1 MPRRLHLSLFF
12 LLLAFSTSAASV
24 WRVDDA
30 ERVVA
35 IADVHGAYEAMV
47 ETLQRAQV
55 IGEELQWSGGKT
67 HLVIVGDILDRGPR
81 SRDVM
86 DLLMRIEPE
95 ALAAGGKVHV
105 LIGNHESM
113 NLIGDLRYVSKAE
126 YLAFARDESA
136 DERDR
141 WLAAYAARQGA
152 SADDEAL
159 RSRFDEQF
167 PPGYFALRRAF
178 AHDGHYGKWL
188 LSKPVIAVINGTAF
202 VHGGLSP
209 SINEIGLDGVNGRL
223 KSELVKFVKAQKL
236 LIDAG
241 IFLPTDSYYDTRQL
255 ADAFLPGLGEKD
267 VVIDAIATIKRLSD
281 SELFDIYGPLWYRGN
296 VTCSPLVEEHRLS
309 DALRVI
315 GANRVVVGHTPTP
328 TRGVLQ
334 RFGGRLIEIDTGML
348 SDYYNGSGNALVLAG
363 DSVTVLNQSGGEPL
377 QPADHPRLL
386 GTRPGM
392 MSVEALSKLLSEGE
406 VISERQD
413 DGGSTIVEVSDGKRT
428 VAGIFT
434 KRASRSFY
442 PDVAAYRLDRLLEL
456 NMVPVTVRRKVN
468 GVSGSLQF
476 LASRYIDEAQRS
488 ASGRGGGA
496 SCQLP
501 DQWTAMYVFDVLIY
515 NEGRSQTRMLY
526 DVTNWSLMLMKHDRA
541 FAAKKGRP
549 RHLREIGLD
558 VDEGWRAGLQK
569 LTDDVLRRNL
579 DDVLTSRH
587 IRSLSTRRDELLAI
601 AGKPSG
607 S

>member
-1 MPRRLHLSLFF
+1 MPRRLQLSIF
-12 LLLAFSTSAASV
+12 LWLLTFASSAAGA

-47 ETLQRAQV
+47 ETLQRASV
-55 IGEELQWSGGKT
+55 IGEELGWSGGKT

-86 DLLMRIEPE
+86 DLLMRIESE
-95 ALAAGGKVHV
+95 ALAAGGQVHV

-113 NLIGDLRYVSKAE
+113 NLIGDLRYVSKSE
-126 YLAFARDESA
+126 YLAFADDETP
-136 DERDR
+136 DERER
-141 WLAAYAARQGA
+141 WLASYAARQGA
-152 SADDEAL
+152 STDHEEL
-159 RSRFDEQF
+159 RKHFDEQF

-178 AHDGHYGKWL
+178 APDGRYGKWL
-188 LSKPVIAVINGTAF
+188 LTKPVIMVINGTAF

-209 SINEIGLDGVNGRL
+209 AINEIGLEGVNGRL
-223 KSELVKFVKAQKL
+223 KSELARFVKAQQQ

-255 ADAFLPGLGEKD
+255 ADAFLPSIGED
-267 VVIDAIATIKRLSD
+267 DTVIEAIATIKRLSE
-281 SELFDIYGPLWYRGN
+281 SELFDTDGPLWYRGN
-296 VTCSPLVEEHRLS
+296 VACSPIIEEHRLS
-309 DALRVI
+309 GALQVI
-315 GANRVVVGHTPTP
+315 GADRVVVGHTPTP

-348 SDYYNGSGNALVLAG
+348 ADYYRGSGNALVLAG
-363 DSVTVLNQSGGEPL
+363 DSVMVLNQSGGEPL

-392 MSVEALSKLLSEGE
+392 MSAEALSRLLSEGE
-406 VISERQD
+406 VVSELQD
-413 DGGSTIVEVSDGKRT
+413 ESGSTIVAVSDGKRT
-428 VAGIFT
+428 VSGIFT
-434 KRASRSFY
+434 KRASRNFY

-456 NMVPVTVRRKVN
+456 NMVPVTVRRKIN
-468 GVSGSLQF
+468 GDDGSLQF
-476 LASRYIDEAQRS
+476 LTSKRIDESQRS

-496 SCQLP
+496 SCELP
-501 DQWTAMYVFDVLIY
+501 EQWTAMYVFDVFIY
-515 NEGRSQTRMLY
+515 NEGRTQSRMLY

-549 RHLREIGLD
+549 RHLREISLD
-558 VDEGWRAGLQK
+558 VDEGWRAALQK
-569 LTDDVLRRNL
+569 LTDEDLRSDLRDVLP
-579 DDVLTSRH
+579 SRH
-587 IRSLSTRRDELLAI
+587 IRSLSARRDELLAI
-601 AGKPSG
+601 ARKQNG